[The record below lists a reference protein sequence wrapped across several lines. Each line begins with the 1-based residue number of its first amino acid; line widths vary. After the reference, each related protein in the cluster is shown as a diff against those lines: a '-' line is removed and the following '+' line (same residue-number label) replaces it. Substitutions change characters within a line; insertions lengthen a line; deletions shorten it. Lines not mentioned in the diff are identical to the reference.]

1 MTDFESTLKDL
12 QARADSTVEALEQD
26 NRWAEAL
33 EMYQLAGAEVEALP
47 IPRGD
52 ANYKGAY
59 REAKRVRAYLYMRE
73 ANALRALGRPRE
85 AAALGEKE
93 VEAAWASGDMITIAR
108 STFSLGGTCLANG
121 EMERGLKLLDDSKG
135 MFEHGAGED
144 FQQGLGWWHIIQADI
159 RNNGMV
165 SDAPEATLALA
176 DKALELLRPLKN
188 WPGVARAHA
197 ARAQAFEKLNNA
209 EQVRLARAAEQM
221 ALSLMRANRTADAD
235 FSSAA
240 ERVAHEL

>member
-1 MTDFESTLKDL
+1 MDFETALKNL
-12 QARADSTVEALEQD
+12 QARTDSTLEALEQD

-33 EMYQLAGAEVEALP
+33 ELYQLAGAEVEALP
-47 IPRGD
+47 IPRTD
-52 ANYKGAY
+52 PQYKGVY
-59 REAKRVRAYLYMRE
+59 REAKRVRAYLYLRE
-73 ANALRALGRPRE
+73 ANALRALGRPQA

-135 MFEHGAGED
+135 MFEHGEGED
-144 FQQGLGWWHIIQADI
+144 FQQGLGWWYIIQSDI

-165 SDAPEATLALA
+165 PDTSEAVLELAN
-176 DKALELLRPLKN
+176 KALEILRPLKN

-197 ARAQAFEKLNNA
+197 ARAQVYEKLNEA
-209 EQVRLARAAEQM
+209 EPARLARAAEQM
-221 ALSLMRANRTADAD
+221 AQGLMR
-235 FSSAA
+235 S
-240 ERVAHEL
+240 EREPDN